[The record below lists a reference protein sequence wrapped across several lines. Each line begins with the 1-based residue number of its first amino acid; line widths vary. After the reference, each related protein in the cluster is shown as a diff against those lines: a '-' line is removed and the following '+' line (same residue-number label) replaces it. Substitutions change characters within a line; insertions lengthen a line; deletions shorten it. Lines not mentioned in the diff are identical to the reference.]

1 MICLRYLL
9 RPLTIVLSACVVA
22 ALPADTLTTGTWKT
36 DADQAWQSAQQDQR
50 LMLLFITTQNCL
62 YCRKME
68 HDTFASQ
75 KVAWDIQQNCVPVTV
90 AAEKNEALVKR
101 FRVNTYPTTV
111 IISPKSGV
119 VDYIV
124 GYLGPDEFSRRLAAA
139 TQRSQTAAAGRRRA
153 TR

>member
-1 MICLRYLL
+1 VIRNRYLL
-9 RPLTIVLSACVVA
+9 RPLTIILFACFVATLS
-22 ALPADTLTTGTWKT
+22 ADTLTTGNWKT

-75 KVAWDIQQNCVPVTV
+75 KVVWGIQQSCVPVAV
-90 AAEKNEALVKR
+90 AAEKNEALVKKL
-101 FRVNTYPTTV
+101 RVNLYPTTV
-111 IISPKSGV
+111 IISPSRGV

-124 GYLGPDEFSRRLAAA
+124 GYVGPDEFSRRLAAA
-139 TQRSQTAAAGRRRA
+139 TERSNTAAAARGQA